1 MSASVSTYI
10 VKMIKRT
17 TRSKFTM
24 IEKKIHV
31 RKKRAT
37 LRKISEKA
45 FVLTALR
52 LIKITL
58 IYLLRKYISQ
68 NRVRP
73 RQKARLT

>member
-1 MSASVSTYI
+1 MSASISNYI

-24 IEKKIHV
+24 IEQKIHV

-58 IYLLRKYISQ
+58 IYLLRKYVSQ
-68 NRVRP
+68 NGARP